1 MDAPAPLGRA
11 GSARTLNDMDD
22 LFAPPAA
29 GWRRISPAYAMVLR
43 ARMLIGTALVI
54 GVVATV
60 LWHAVDPRWAGA
72 LIALGVGYAGW
83 QWFRL
88 GRWVRAWG
96 YLERDEDL
104 YLSHGLWSRELIVI
118 PYGRMQAVK
127 VESGPLTR
135 ALGLA
140 NVELVTASL
149 QSGGRVP
156 GLPQRDAEALRDRL
170 IAIGIGD
177 QDGL

>member
-1 MDAPAPLGRA
+1 
-11 GSARTLNDMDD
+11 MDD
-22 LFAPPAA
+22 TLFAPPAQQ
-29 GWRRISPAYAMVLR
+29 WRRISPAYATVVRIRVLV
-43 ARMLIGTALVI
+43 ATAVVTAAAAVPLWLLTDRRWAWAVI
-54 GVVATV
+54 VAGVV
-60 LWHAVDPRWAGA
+60 WA
-72 LIALGVGYAGW
+72 LW

-88 GRWVRAWG
+88 RRWVRTWG

-104 YLSHGLWSRELIVI
+104 YLSHGLWFRELTVI

-135 ALGLA
+135 AFGLA
-140 NVELVTASL
+140 SVELVTASL
-149 QSGGRVP
+149 QSGAKIP
-156 GLPQRDAEALRDRL
+156 GLPRADAEQLRDRL

>member
-1 MDAPAPLGRA
+1 
-11 GSARTLNDMDD
+11 MDD
-22 LFAPPAA
+22 LFAPPAV

-96 YLERDEDL
+96 YLERDDDL

-135 ALGLA
+135 TLGLA